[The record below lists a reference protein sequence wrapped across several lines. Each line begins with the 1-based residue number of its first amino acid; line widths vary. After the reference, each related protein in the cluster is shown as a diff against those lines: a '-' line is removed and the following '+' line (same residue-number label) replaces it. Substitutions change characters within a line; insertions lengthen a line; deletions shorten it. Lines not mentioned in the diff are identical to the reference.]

1 MGDWNPNGKALSELL
16 RTRTMPLG
24 IKLLGPSA
32 QFPDRVRRPWQ
43 SMGIKIPVCQ
53 AFSMARLYGWTIGLT
68 AEDVNCPSA
77 LALYG
82 WTDLDPAAMRDT
94 LARFMLLAGY
104 ASDEAVANRQVESF
118 RPLERGR
125 CTGLLVSPLER
136 IPEEPD
142 LIMIYGNPAQMTRLV
157 HAATY
162 HDGQPVTSSFSGRAG
177 TCGSGLLT
185 ALQTGAYQVA
195 LPGTGDRAFSMAQ
208 DDEMAFVAPASK
220 LGDLV
225 AGLSLAGKNIGMRYP
240 IPPYLR
246 FSPEFPALYTQT
258 STATGSKG

>member
-24 IKLLGPSA
+24 IKLLSTPA
-32 QFPDRVRRPWQ
+32 QFPEKARRPWQ

-53 AFSMARLYGWTIGLT
+53 AFSMARLYGWTIGMT

-82 WTDLDPAAMRDT
+82 WIDLDPAAAKDT
-94 LARFMLLAGY
+94 LTKFMLLAGY
-104 ASDEAVANRQVESF
+104 ASDEAAAVRQVESF
-118 RPLERGR
+118 RPLERGQ
-125 CTGLLVSPLER
+125 CAGILISPLER
-136 IPEEPD
+136 IPQEPD
-142 LIMIYGNPAQMTRLV
+142 LVMVYGNPAQMARLL

-195 LPGTGDRAFSMAQ
+195 IPGTGDRAFSMAQ
-208 DDEMAFVAPASK
+208 DDEMAFIAPASK
-220 LGDLV
+220 LGELV
-225 AGLSLAGKNIGMRYP
+225 TGLSLAGKNVGVRYP

-246 FSPEFPALYTQT
+246 FSPEFPALYSQT
-258 STATGSKG
+258 ATTTGSKE